1 MNKCV
6 KMTFVIAIKE
16 GFLQNVVQKQARKLE
31 IEGSAQVIS
40 PGHIKVIAC
49 GAKEKVDAFVD
60 ALHKEEAKYAMSEIE
75 VEPFLKDKDYRG
87 VFRVIE

>member
-6 KMTFVIAIKE
+6 KMTFVVALKE
-16 GFLQNVVQKQARKLE
+16 GFLQNVVQKQARSLG

-40 PGHIKVIAC
+40 PNHIKVIAC
-49 GAKEKVDAFVD
+49 GAKDQVDAFVD
-60 ALHKEEAKYAMSEIE
+60 ALHKDGAKYSMQDIE

-87 VFRVIE
+87 VFRIIE